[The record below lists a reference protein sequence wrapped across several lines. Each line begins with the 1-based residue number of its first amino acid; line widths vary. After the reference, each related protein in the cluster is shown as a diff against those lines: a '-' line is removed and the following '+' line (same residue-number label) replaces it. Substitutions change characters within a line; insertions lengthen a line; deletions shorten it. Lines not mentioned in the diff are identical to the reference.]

1 MKTLF
6 SITVATSVAAL
17 SFFSFFKKDTETPK
31 AAFMTNIAK
40 KNKAAKTVVT
50 TQQIIDLANAFKAT
64 LSSSQIAT
72 LELAY
77 TYANAKT
84 WSNLPAA
91 MSPRIGLKMGTLT
104 TAQLTAARN
113 LIQAL
118 SGTGNE
124 GYNEI
129 YGLWMADNYLS
140 NNGGGTTYGEGN
152 FYIGFF
158 GTPSLSG
165 TFEIQMTGHH
175 RTVSNTYIN
184 GILVGATPSFVA
196 AEPFAS
202 FTYNSA
208 TYQPMIEEK
217 TALVNMLSG
226 LSSAQ
231 LTTAQLSTTY
241 TDLVCGPGKDWLF
254 PTTKSGLKVSNLTT
268 AQKQLVYNA
277 IATYVNDVDDT
288 NAATIMAKYNNE
300 LDNTY
305 IAWSTDATLTNQNG
319 YVRIDGPSVWI
330 EYSVQNGIILT
341 PKHPHSIWRDHTTD
355 YGGTGNTLS
364 TDETN
369 TSISK
374 PMIYPNPV
382 KDFATFNF
390 TASEKGN
397 TKINIYDQSA
407 RLVKS
412 IEKNNLP
419 KGQNSVSADLSSL
432 EKGVYTF
439 NIQHNGTKTSGQK
452 LIKK

>member
-1 MKTLF
+1 
-6 SITVATSVAAL
+6 
-17 SFFSFFKKDTETPK
+17 
-31 AAFMTNIAK
+31 
-40 KNKAAKTVVT
+40 
-50 TQQIIDLANAFKAT
+50 
-64 LSSSQIAT
+64 
-72 LELAY
+72 
-77 TYANAKT
+77 
-84 WSNLPAA
+84 
-91 MSPRIGLKMGTLT
+91 
-104 TAQLTAARN
+104 
-113 LIQAL
+113 
-118 SGTGNE
+118 
-124 GYNEI
+124 
-129 YGLWMADNYLS
+129 
-140 NNGGGTTYGEGN
+140 
-152 FYIGFF
+152 
-158 GTPSLSG
+158 
-165 TFEIQMTGHH
+165 MTGHH

-254 PTTKSGLKVSNLTT
+254 RPQIRTESKQFNNSSET
-268 AQKQLVYNA
+268 ARYNA

-288 NAATIMAKYNNE
+288 NAATIMTKYNNE

-382 KDFATFNF
+382 KILLLLTLQLLKREIQKS
-390 TASEKGN
+390 TSM
-397 TKINIYDQSA
+397 TKAQD
-407 RLVKS
+407 
-412 IEKNNLP
+412 
-419 KGQNSVSADLSSL
+419 
-432 EKGVYTF
+432 
-439 NIQHNGTKTSGQK
+439 
-452 LIKK
+452 

>member
-1 MKTLF
+1 LWGQLLLF
-6 SITVATSVAAL
+6 V
-17 SFFSFFKKDTETPK
+17 
-31 AAFMTNIAK
+31 
-40 KNKAAKTVVT
+40 
-50 TQQIIDLANAFKAT
+50 
-64 LSSSQIAT
+64 
-72 LELAY
+72 
-77 TYANAKT
+77 
-84 WSNLPAA
+84 
-91 MSPRIGLKMGTLT
+91 
-104 TAQLTAARN
+104 
-113 LIQAL
+113 
-118 SGTGNE
+118 
-124 GYNEI
+124 
-129 YGLWMADNYLS
+129 
-140 NNGGGTTYGEGN
+140 
-152 FYIGFF
+152 
-158 GTPSLSG
+158 
-165 TFEIQMTGHH
+165 
-175 RTVSNTYIN
+175 
-184 GILVGATPSFVA
+184 

-254 PTTKSGLKVSNLTT
+254 RPQIRTESKQFNNSSET
-268 AQKQLVYNA
+268 ARYNA

-288 NAATIMAKYNNE
+288 NAATIMTKYNNE

-419 KGQNSVSADLSSL
+419 KGQNSVSAD
-432 EKGVYTF
+432 
-439 NIQHNGTKTSGQK
+439 
-452 LIKK
+452 

>member
-6 SITVATSVAAL
+6 NFTILTSIAAA
-17 SFFSFFKKDTETPK
+17 SFFSFYPKENESNKKG
-31 AAFMTNIAK
+31 FMTNIPQ
-40 KNKAAKTVVT
+40 NNSAKTVVT
-50 TQQIIDLANAFKAT
+50 TQQVIDLANAFKAT
-64 LSSSQIAT
+64 LSSTQIAT

-104 TAQLTAARN
+104 TTQLTAARN

-124 GYNEI
+124 GYSEI

-140 NNGGGTTYGEGN
+140 ANGGGTTYGEGN

-158 GTPSLSG
+158 GTPSITG

-175 RTVSNTYIN
+175 RTVSNTYKN
-184 GILVGATPSFVA
+184 GLLAGATPSFVA
-196 AEPFAS
+196 AEPLAS
-202 FTYNSA
+202 FSYNSV

-217 TALVNMLSG
+217 TTLVNMLSG
-226 LSSAQ
+226 LSSTELISAQ
-231 LTTAQLSTTY
+231 LTTTY

-254 PTTKSGLKVSNLTT
+254 PTVKSGLKVSNLST
-268 AQKQLVYNA
+268 AKKQLVANA
-277 IATYVNDVDDT
+277 IATYVNDIDDA
-288 NAATIMAKYNNE
+288 NAAAIMAKYNLE
-300 LDNTY
+300 LDDTY
-305 IAWSTDATLTNQNG
+305 IAWATDATLSNQNG

-330 EYSVQNGIILT
+330 EYSVQNGIVLT

-355 YGGTGNTLS
+355 YGGTGNTLLS
-364 TDETN
+364 TSETN
-369 TSISK
+369 NTISK
-374 PMIYPNPV
+374 VIVFPNPV
-382 KDFATFNF
+382 KDFTTFNI
-390 TASEKGN
+390 TISEKGD

-407 RLVKS
+407 RLVES
-412 IEKNNLP
+412 IEKQHLP
-419 KGQNSVSADLSSL
+419 VGQNSINTDLSNL
-432 EKGVYTF
+432 KTGVYTF
-439 NIQHNGTKTSGQK
+439 NIEHNGTKTNGQK